1 MSNAVQARFY
11 VAEVNQYANQYR
23 DGFAPPAPMG
33 VVKMRPVS
41 RGEHNSE
48 WASATPSGEFT
59 MTVRSDAFPWFQER
73 LGREVKITIEDRP
86 AEELPEK

>member
-11 VAEVNQYANQYR
+11 VAEINQYASQAR
-23 DGFAPPAPMG
+23 DIYASPAPMG

-41 RGEHNSE
+41 RGEDNAQ

-59 MTVRSDAFPWFQER
+59 MTVRGEAFPWFQER

-86 AEELPEK
+86 AEESGS